1 MARLL
6 IAGCG
11 YVGSELARRAVDAG
25 HEVFGLRRSE
35 APLPDGVH
43 RIRADLADP
52 ASVPSLPVVDWLVVA
67 LGADARSTEAYEAA
81 YLHAPAVLRA
91 ALPRPPA
98 RELVLSSTGVFGRD
112 DGSDVFAHTRPEPT
126 TGTGAVLLRAE
137 DEAIARGAVVLRL
150 AGIYGPGRVR
160 LLRRVADGSAW
171 SGPSL
176 DRWANLVHRD
186 DAAALSLHLVG
197 HPAPPAVVHG
207 VDDEPIVRRAL
218 LAELQRLIAGRPLER
233 ASAPDATLGKRV
245 RNDALYAT
253 DYALIQP
260 SWRAGYASVLAVDPA
275 LAAELA
281 RSFARTR

>member
-11 YVGSELARRAVDAG
+11 YVGSALARRAVAAG

-150 AGIYGPGRVR
+150 AGIYGPGRVQ

-171 SGPSL
+171 ASPSVE
-176 DRWANLVHRD
+176 RWANLVHRD
-186 DAAALSLHLVG
+186 DAAALSLHLLQ
-197 HPAPPAVVHG
+197 HPAPPSVVHG
-207 VDDEPIVRRAL
+207 VDDEPVPRRLL
-218 LAELQRLIAGRPLER
+218 LAELRALIAGRPLER
-233 ASAPDATLGKRV
+233 ASATAATMGKRV
-245 RNDALYAT
+245 RNDSLHAVGHALVH
-253 DYALIQP
+253 P
-260 SWRAGYASVLAVDPA
+260 SWRGGYASALAADPA

-281 RSFARTR
+281 RSGAGTR